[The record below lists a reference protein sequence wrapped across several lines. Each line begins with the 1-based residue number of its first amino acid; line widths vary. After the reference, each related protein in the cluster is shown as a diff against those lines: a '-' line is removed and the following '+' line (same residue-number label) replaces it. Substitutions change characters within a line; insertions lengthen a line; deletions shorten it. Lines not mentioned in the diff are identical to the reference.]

1 MLDKISLI
9 SSWDLL
15 DPSIAFLSEPLL
27 ESVLSGEPIPEL
39 LPEFY
44 NELPS
49 LSEIILFKE
58 MSSKLFE
65 LLLISQ

>member
-15 DPSIAFLSEPLL
+15 DPSIALSEPLL

>member
-15 DPSIAFLSEPLL
+15 DPSIALLSEPLL